1 MELDGKAKA
10 LLKVTRDR
18 FEYESKMRKEFG
30 YGYPIGAMIAGGV
43 AHFQYRAELIAR
55 TPASM
60 FNKDGTLNKRKLD
73 SNRRKEL
80 RNGAIIL
87 GLNLKG
93 ESK

>member
-1 MELDGKAKA
+1 MELNGKSVA
-10 LLKVTRDR
+10 LLKVIRDR

-30 YGYPIGAMIAGGV
+30 YGFPFGAMIAGGI
-43 AHFQYRAELIAR
+43 AILQFKAEIIAR

-73 SNRRKEL
+73 SKRRKDL
-80 RNGAIIL
+80 RNGAIIV
-87 GLNLKG
+87 GPNLKG